1 MEVERIVS
9 HLGAVKA
16 LEILE
21 LSVLAALPI
30 QVLHAQDS
38 PDPHREKNGS
48 VLNLFK
54 FHLLT
59 PLHKQYR
66 IVTIHYIP

>member
-1 MEVERIVS
+1 MEVESIVS
-9 HLGAVKA
+9 HQGAVKA
-16 LEILE
+16 LEPLG

-48 VLNLFK
+48 VLNMFK

-59 PLHKQYR
+59 PLYKRH
-66 IVTIHYIP
+66 